1 MKINS
6 NINAHIAANALSKN
20 QRVMGNAME
29 RLSTGVRINSA
40 RDDAAGLAIT
50 SKMTSQI
57 NGLKQAVRNTNDA
70 ISMLQVAEGATVEI
84 TNMLQRM
91 RELAVQA
98 ANGANTANDREA
110 LDKEFQHLSAE
121 IDRISK
127 NTQWNGKN
135 LLDGTGFAN
144 GTANFQIGA
153 NADQTIEV
161 NLGAISRSM
170 YIRPETETTLVK
182 VGAEFKVHTDKNY
195 VDYGL
200 FNRDNSSVA
209 SLADGGF
216 VVTWTSSGDDGSYG
230 VFGQRYASDGMTKD
244 AEFQVSNHGS
254 RSVIFLADGGF
265 VVTTASLDI
274 DGSDH
279 GISGQRYA
287 SDGTTQGAEFQV
299 NTHTNKGQHDQS
311 VASLADGGFVVT
323 WQSDGQDGSDF
334 GIYGQRYASD
344 DTTQGAEFQV
354 NTHTDSR
361 QYDPSVTSLND
372 GGFVVTWTSLGQD
385 TSVDGVYGQRYA
397 SDGTTQ
403 GAEFQVNTHTHS
415 YQSGSSVT
423 SLADGGFVVT
433 WHSEGQ
439 DGGSYGIYGQRYAS
453 DGTTQGAE
461 FQVNTHTNN
470 QQMSPAVTSL
480 TDGGFVITWNSVGQD
495 GSRRGIYGQR
505 YASDG
510 TTQDAEFQV
519 NTHTNKNQYA
529 PSVASLAD
537 GGFVVTWTSVDQ
549 DGDMKGGIYGQR
561 YLSTVGVQ
569 SIENATA
576 ALEFVDNGISFINEL
591 RTSYGATMNRLE
603 YAADNLTNIAQ
614 NTEAAKSRILDTD
627 YASET
632 TELARTQI
640 IQQAAT
646 AMLTQAN
653 QQAKYVLELLKS
665 I

>member
-161 NLGAISRSM
+161 NLGKVNPYSWNTAEMQIKVKS
-170 YIRPETETTLVK
+170 EFQVNTETTDDQIRSSVTSLADGGFVVIWESSDTDDRGIHGQLYASDGTTQGNEFQVNTYTSQNQTSPSVTSLTDGSFIVAWQSLGQEGAGSK
-182 VGAEFKVHTDKNY
+182 YGIYGQRYASDGSTNGSEFQVNTHITGDQKSPSVTSLADGGFVVAWTSENQDGSSKGVFGQRFASDGAVRGAEFQINTHTESAQE
-195 VDYGL
+195 GPT
-200 FNRDNSSVA
+200 VA

-216 VVTWTSSGDDGSYG
+216 VVTWTSENQDSSGSGVFGQRYNSDGTSRSSEFQVNTYISRTQHNPSVTSLVDGSFVVTWDSVGQDAEQSNDG
-230 VFGQRYASDGMTKD
+230 VFGQRYASNGT
-244 AEFQVSNHGS
+244 AQGGEFQVHTYLPGDQNAS
-254 RSVIFLADGGF
+254 SVGALDDGGF
-265 VVTTASLDI
+265 I
-274 DGSDH
+274 
-279 GISGQRYA
+279 
-287 SDGTTQGAEFQV
+287 
-299 NTHTNKGQHDQS
+299 
-311 VASLADGGFVVT
+311 VT
-323 WQSDGQDGSDF
+323 WNSYNQDSSGW
-334 GIYGQRYASD
+334 GIYGQRYSAD
-344 DTTQGAEFQV
+344 GTAKGNEFQV
-354 NTHTDSR
+354 NAYENES
-361 QYDPSVTSLND
+361 QYDPSFTPLVN
-372 GGFVVTWTSLGQD
+372 GEFVVTW
-385 TSVDGVYGQRYA
+385 
-397 SDGTTQ
+397 
-403 GAEFQVNTHTHS
+403 
-415 YQSGSSVT
+415 SSQQ
-423 SLADGGFVVT
+423 
-433 WHSEGQ
+433 Q
-439 DGGSYGIYGQRYAS
+439 DGSGTGIYGQHFAT
-453 DGTTQGAE
+453 G
-461 FQVNTHTNN
+461 
-470 QQMSPAVTSL
+470 
-480 TDGGFVITWNSVGQD
+480 
-495 GSRRGIYGQR
+495 
-505 YASDG
+505 
-510 TTQDAEFQV
+510 
-519 NTHTNKNQYA
+519 
-529 PSVASLAD
+529 ASLKTA
-537 GGFVVTWTSVDQ
+537 
-549 DGDMKGGIYGQR
+549 
-561 YLSTVGVQ
+561 
-569 SIENATA
+569 ENATT
-576 ALEFVDNGISFINEL
+576 ALGGVDRGISFINDL
-591 RTSYGATMNRLE
+591 RSSYGAAMNRLE
-603 YAADNLTNIAQ
+603 YAADNLTNIAM
-614 NTEAAKSRILDTD
+614 NTEAARSRILDTD

-665 I
+665 V

>member
-98 ANGANTANDREA
+98 ANGSNTANDRQA

-153 NADQTIEV
+153 NADQIITTELADLTKVVSSTVTTPKRIGEIIKPNVTVRSVYHENQPQHAIESLSTGGFASIWTELTSSSPEGYV
-161 NLGAISRSM
+161 LRGQIYDSFGQATGDIIDISDVPTLTSSEASARVMVPSITALENGEFVVTWIDIDNQRTVGQRFSSSGE
-170 YIRPETETTLVK
+170 YVGSHFIIRGPDSNPAKLYNSGTRVASVK
-182 VGAEFKVHTDKNY
+182 GGGFVAVGSDQSARVIYLSRFDHNGSLLEQQIDLNAHDLR
-195 VDYGL
+195 GPP
-200 FNRDNSSVA
+200 SVA
-209 SLADGGF
+209 ASLDGGF
-216 VVTWTSSGDDGSYG
+216 VVVANSLNQGNLGNLALLRFDANGNALGDPIRVNTAAIDGDKWASHH
-230 VFGQRYASDGMTKD
+230 VERLSDGGYVVGYNKAFGEPKAFLFRKFD
-244 AEFQVSNHGS
+244 ASGNAIGGEVQIENGLVGTSTIS
-254 RSVIFLADGGF
+254 AMEDGGF
-265 VVTTASLDI
+265 IVAWANGDYVNHYPNTGQRFDQFGNAIGDRFEMGTDNASLPSI
-274 DGSDH
+274 TTL
-279 GISGQRYA
+279 R
-287 SDGTTQGAEFQV
+287 DGTFV
-299 NTHTNKGQHDQS
+299 LQS
-311 VASLADGGFVVT
+311 ILGHENPTGPLNIA
-323 WQSDGQDGSDF
+323 
-334 GIYGQRYASD
+334 RYSIKP
-344 DTTQGAEFQV
+344 V
-354 NTHTDSR
+354 I
-361 QYDPSVTSLND
+361 
-372 GGFVVTWTSLGQD
+372 
-385 TSVDGVYGQRYA
+385 
-397 SDGTTQ
+397 
-403 GAEFQVNTHTHS
+403 
-415 YQSGSSVT
+415 SSVENA
-423 SLADGGFVVT
+423 SAAL
-433 WHSEGQ
+433 SE
-439 DGGSYGIYGQRYAS
+439 
-453 DGTTQGAE
+453 
-461 FQVNTHTNN
+461 
-470 QQMSPAVTSL
+470 L
-480 TDGGFVITWNSVGQD
+480 T
-495 GSRRGIYGQR
+495 
-505 YASDG
+505 
-510 TTQDAEFQV
+510 
-519 NTHTNKNQYA
+519 
-529 PSVASLAD
+529 
-537 GGFVVTWTSVDQ
+537 
-549 DGDMKGGIYGQR
+549 
-561 YLSTVGVQ
+561 Q
-569 SIENATA
+569 SIST
-576 ALEFVDNGISFINEL
+576 INSQ
-591 RTSYGATMNRLE
+591 RSSYGATINRLE

-614 NTEAAKSRILDTD
+614 NTEAARSRILDTD

-665 I
+665 V